1 MTAGGSILIID
12 TATTRAVIAL
22 GTPDGTLIERRLWT
36 AGYRHGE
43 ELLTRID
50 GLLTDRGVALADL
63 GAIAVGTGPGAFTGL
78 RVGIA
83 TAKGLAH
90 AMRLPIVGVPTG
102 LALLGAVRAAGSTEP
117 DARAGAADA
126 PALVLL
132 QPAGP
137 HDRSF
142 LRPGETARILVGG
155 TDPELAAGE
164 RLVAVDL
171 AGRAHEDAVALG
183 EAAVDGL
190 AAAMLTTAARRLA
203 AGDADDLA
211 TLVPEY
217 VTLPRGVRMAV
228 PDDGVEMSGAAPR
241 PDNANGGPA

>member
-1 MTAGGSILIID
+1 MTAGGPILLID

-22 GTPDGTLIERRLWT
+22 GGPDGALVEQRGWL

-43 ELLTRID
+43 ELLARID
-50 GLLTDRGVALADL
+50 GLLADRGVATAEL

-90 AMRLPIVGVPTG
+90 ALGLPIVGVASG
-102 LALLGAVRAAGSTEP
+102 IALLDAAL
-117 DARAGAADA
+117 AAPTAA
-126 PALVLL
+126 PAPAQLVLL

-137 HDRSF
+137 SDRV
-142 LRPGETARILVGG
+142 LTRRGERPAILPGG
-155 TDPELAAGE
+155 TDPDLRPGE

-171 AGRAHEDAVALG
+171 AGRADEGAVGLG
-183 EAAVDGL
+183 EAAVEGL
-190 AAAMLTTAARRLA
+190 AAAMLATAAGRLA
-203 AGDADDLA
+203 SGDADDLA

-217 VTLPRGVRMAV
+217 VTLPRGVHMPPTDA
-228 PDDGVEMSGAAPR
+228 GVEVSGSHPQAER
-241 PDNANGGPA
+241 P

>member
-1 MTAGGSILIID
+1 VTVGGPILLID

-22 GTPDGTLIERRLWT
+22 GAADGAVVEQRLWT

-43 ELLTRID
+43 VLLTRID

-63 GAIAVGTGPGAFTGL
+63 GAIVVGTGPGAFTGL

-90 AMRLPIVGVPTG
+90 ALRLPILGVPTG
-102 LALLGAVRAAGSTEP
+102 LALLDAVRAS
-117 DARAGAADA
+117 GAT
-126 PALVLL
+126 PATLVLL

-137 HDRSF
+137 NDRSF

-155 TDPELAAGE
+155 TDPEIAPGE

-171 AGRAHEDAVALG
+171 AGRADGEAAALG

-190 AAAMLTTAARRLA
+190 AAAMLATAARRLA

-217 VTLPRGVRMAV
+217 VTLPRGVRMAIS
-228 PDDGVEMSGAAPR
+228 DDGVEVSG
-241 PDNANGGPA
+241 GTTTGVEKVGPA